1 MEYYSV
7 TKKNEIMLLPA
18 TWMDSEYIVLLQP
31 HVLGNKLT
39 QKDNAD
45 TGVQFITPAGPRQSA
60 LTKELDQH
68 L

>member
-60 LTKELDQH
+60 LNQGA
-68 L
+68 